1 MLRLGRYRVK
11 IRRRLV
17 PPPLAL
23 ITIRVLAVLVALG
36 IDGLI
41 LYFNGVN
48 PVKAYNIIFK
58 RVLLS
63 WYGLAETIVKFIPL
77 ALCAYGLAIVFKAK
91 IWNIGAEG
99 QLLMGAIAATWVAL
113 FSPIPP
119 GPYTIPLLYLA
130 GFVAGLL
137 WALLPAILK
146 AKLNVNEVLTTFMLN
161 MVAEKILEYLV
172 YGPWKDPRGWGFP
185 KTAPFP
191 AEARLPTIPG
201 TRIHYPTLILLFS
214 IIILTYVLEKKT
226 TIGYELKVVGDNPR
240 AAEYSGIKIWKII
253 LISMVLSGGLAGLAG
268 VGEVAG
274 IQGRLRP
281 KISPGYGYTAI
292 VVAWLGELHPIGVG
306 VTSFLYSAL
315 LVGGDVLQVVFSIP
329 VAVVNVFNGTILFTV
344 VGLDLLAK
352 YRIILERVD

>member
-1 MLRLGRYRVK
+1 MTRLARVLTD
-11 IRRRLV
+11 ISQSL
-17 PPPLAL
+17 LAL
-23 ITIRVLAVLVALG
+23 VAGLFAGALLMVAYGYDPILAYSMLFRGALG
-36 IDGLI
+36 SITDFAESLSFAVPLMLTAITFAIG
-41 LYFNGVN
+41 
-48 PVKAYNIIFK
+48 VKA
-58 RVLLS
+58 
-63 WYGLAETIVKFIPL
+63 GLF
-77 ALCAYGLAIVFKAK
+77 
-91 IWNIGAEG
+91 NIGAEG